1 MSCCSLTLSLSLS
14 LTLTLTLTLTAG
26 KNELEIREHM
36 DTAREGSSSIR
47 STGAEPEGGVNWA
60 KDNKGGKDAVRS
72 RADVN

>member
-1 MSCCSLTLSLSLS
+1 
-14 LTLTLTLTLTAG
+14 
-26 KNELEIREHM
+26 M

-72 RADVN
+72 IAHVN